1 MYTDSSSSFRLVLK
15 LFKARLIWLLW
26 FKVGEG
32 RQREGGRIETGDL
45 QVVVCINELLSL
57 APEMESSG
65 NHTAALRW
73 EAERSILCLV

>member
-1 MYTDSSSSFRLVLK
+1 M
-15 LFKARLIWLLW
+15 
-26 FKVGEG
+26 GEG